1 MDMRRREFIGALGS
15 VAVVLSGSAQ
25 AQQARRMPRLGMLL
39 AFSESD
45 PSLQARMAAF
55 KKRLGQLGWTEGRSL
70 HIEARFAGADIERLN
85 THAREI
91 VTLAPDLIFA
101 HSNPALSALR
111 RVDQMIPTV
120 FVQVADPVG
129 GGFVESLARPGGVT
143 TGFTNFEPATGGK
156 WVELLKELAP
166 GVTRAAVLMHME
178 TAANV
183 AMFRAA
189 VAAGPSFGVQ
199 VTSAGVIDAASVEQA
214 IVAHAREPGS
224 GLIMLPHVVTA
235 GHRELIARLAL
246 EHRLPSVGA
255 FSFMAQS
262 GALASYGIDVVDLFG
277 RSAVY
282 VDRMLRG
289 EKAANLPVQAPDKF
303 ELILNLRTAKAL
315 GLTLPPS
322 LLGRADEVIE

>member
-1 MDMRRREFIGALGS
+1 
-15 VAVVLSGSAQ
+15 
-25 AQQARRMPRLGMLL
+25 MPRLGMLL
-39 AFSESD
+39 AFAGSD
-45 PSLQARMAAF
+45 PSLQARMASF
-55 KKRLGQLGWTEGRSL
+55 RQRLGQLGWTEGRNV
-70 HIEARFAGADIERLN
+70 HIETRFAGADIERLN
-85 THAREI
+85 TYAREI
-91 VTLAPDLIFA
+91 VALAPDLIFA
-101 HSNPALSALR
+101 HSNPALAALR
-111 RVDQMIPTV
+111 RIDKTIPTV

-129 GGFVESLARPGGVT
+129 SGFVDSLARPGGIT

-156 WVELLKELAP
+156 WVELLKEIAP

-183 AMFRAA
+183 AMFKGA
-189 VAAGPSFGVQ
+189 VAAGASFGVQ
-199 VTSAGVIDAASVEQA
+199 VTSAGVIDAAGIEQA
-214 IVAHAREPGS
+214 IVAHARDPGG
-224 GLIMLPHVVTA
+224 GLIVLPHVVTA

-262 GALASYGIDVVDLFG
+262 GGLASYGVDVVDLFG

-303 ELILNLRTAKAL
+303 ELVVNLRTAKAL
-315 GLTLPPS
+315 GLNMPPT